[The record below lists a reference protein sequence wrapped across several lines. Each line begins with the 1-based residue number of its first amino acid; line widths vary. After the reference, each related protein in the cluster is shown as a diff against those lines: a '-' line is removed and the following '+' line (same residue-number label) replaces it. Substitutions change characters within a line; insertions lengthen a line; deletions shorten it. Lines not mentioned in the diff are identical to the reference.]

1 MADSDIVITEILYDA
16 PNSVRDNNFEWV
28 EIFNSG
34 PDPVALNGWTLDD
47 SRTGNTSVGTFPNV
61 TLQPGEIAIFYNAN
75 ITAVQFTA
83 LYNPAP
89 GTVLIPV
96 TGWQPLNNSGG
107 DTVNLA
113 NSQGTVIQSVT
124 YTDIAGP
131 GQSINYTTG
140 GVLEGAG
147 VPDPGVV
154 CFTPGS
160 MVQCARGV
168 HPIET
173 LKLGDLIPTRDHG
186 LQPILWIG
194 RQSVAAMEKFAPVRF
209 CKGAID
215 NDRDLMVS
223 PNHRM
228 LISDWRAEMYF
239 AEDEVLVEA
248 KHLVNGDTIHIN
260 RQKTVTYFHLLFSR
274 HEIITVGGVPSESYF
289 PGYAVSQAEKAVRD
303 EVLEIFPD
311 IPSPVATDWALARPV
326 LKKHEAR
333 VLAL

>member
-16 PNSVRDNNFEWV
+16 PNNVNDNNYEWV
-28 EIFNSG
+28 EIYNSG
-34 PDPVALNGWTLDD
+34 PDPVVLDGWTLDD
-47 SRTGNTSVGTFPNV
+47 SRTGNNNVGTFPNV
-61 TLQPGEIAIFYNAN
+61 TLQPGEVAIFYNDN
-75 ITAVQFTA
+75 ITEAEFIAQ
-83 LYNPAP
+83 YSPEP

-96 TGWQPLNNSGG
+96 TGWQALNNSNG

-147 VPDPGVV
+147 VPDPGIV
-154 CFTPGS
+154 CFTGGS
-160 MVQCARGV
+160 MVQCVRGV
-168 HPIET
+168 QPIET
-173 LKLGDLIPTRDHG
+173 LKPGDLIPTRDHG

-194 RQSVAAMEKFAPVRF
+194 RQSVAAMGKFAPVRF
-209 CKGAID
+209 CKEAIG
-215 NDRDLMVS
+215 NDRDLLVS

-248 KHLVNGDTIHIN
+248 KHLVNGDTIHIK
-260 RQKTVTYFHLLFSR
+260 RQKTVDYFHLLFCR

-289 PGYAVSQAEKAVRD
+289 PGHAVSQAERAVRD

-311 IPSPVATDWALARPV
+311 IPNPAATDWALARPV